1 MPMYEYRCGSCSERF
16 EELARSSEVEPPPCP
31 HCGSRE
37 VTRLFSTFGTR
48 WRSKLVNWHR
58 V

>member
-16 EELARSSEVEPPPCP
+16 EELVPASTAQPPPCP
-31 HCGSRE
+31 ACGSPE
-37 VTRLFSTFGTR
+37 VTRLLSSFGTR
-48 WRSKLVNWHR
+48 WKPSNVNWHR